1 MQASNTPLLIKTYHS
16 SAYVGGVETYPK
28 ENLSSIILKTSSLP
42 YLQQPIAIKMSSRK
56 NYAITMLG
64 TMFAFTVL
72 IGLTIAGVTSENK
85 SNANRK
91 SSDIEDEMFDNF
103 DDESLSLVK
112 RTAVPDAQRFRPR
125 QRQLNNFN
133 SGLKESFSLS
143 DIVNNEYSA
152 ERWNGTWISDI
163 EFAYRNRQG
172 DLSILRYTYEIMG
185 TLPLIFSHI

>member
-1 MQASNTPLLIKTYHS
+1 
-16 SAYVGGVETYPK
+16 
-28 ENLSSIILKTSSLP
+28 
-42 YLQQPIAIKMSSRK
+42 
-56 NYAITMLG
+56 MLG

-172 DLSILRYTYEIMG
+172 DLSILRYTYEIMSNRCHRKYIF
-185 TLPLIFSHI
+185 LPMNVIICSNIHAFII

>member
-1 MQASNTPLLIKTYHS
+1 
-16 SAYVGGVETYPK
+16 
-28 ENLSSIILKTSSLP
+28 
-42 YLQQPIAIKMSSRK
+42 MSGPRARK

-64 TMFAFTVL
+64 TTFAFAVL

-85 SNANRK
+85 SDKNK
-91 SSDIEDEMFDNF
+91 QISDIEEEITNSF

-125 QRQLNNFN
+125 QRQLNNFGG
-133 SGLKESFSLS
+133 GLKSSFSLS
-143 DIVNNEYSA
+143 DIVNNEFSA

-172 DLSILRYTYEIMG
+172 DLALLR
-185 TLPLIFSHI
+185 